1 MWAGQKRKELALH
14 GWEKQYCI
22 PGWNDMWNIGI
33 RRRIKTEAN
42 ARKKVEKVVEDR
54 QLARVLS
61 RHTCM
66 AYRDD
71 GTDRETAEGAGL

>member
-1 MWAGQKRKELALH
+1 MG
-14 GWEKQYCI
+14 
-22 PGWNDMWNIGI
+22 
-33 RRRIKTEAN
+33 
-42 ARKKVEKVVEDR
+42 DR

-71 GTDRETAEGAGL
+71 GTDRETAEGAGFRKQLGQDNPGNEWSG